1 MFGVEHGKKKQKKN
15 KRRTR
20 TIDRPF
26 RSIGDGR
33 EVDDETQ
40 RKRTRNGFNKKKI
53 IEKKKKFRNRN
64 EKQKKNGRRFCLA
77 RALERVA
84 KLKKKRKE
92 KKRRINDR

>member
-40 RKRTRNGFNKKKI
+40 RKRTRNGFNKKK
-53 IEKKKKFRNRN
+53 
-64 EKQKKNGRRFCLA
+64 L
-77 RALERVA
+77 
-84 KLKKKRKE
+84 LKKSFETETKNKRKTVGAFVWRE
-92 KKRRINDR
+92 RSSASQS